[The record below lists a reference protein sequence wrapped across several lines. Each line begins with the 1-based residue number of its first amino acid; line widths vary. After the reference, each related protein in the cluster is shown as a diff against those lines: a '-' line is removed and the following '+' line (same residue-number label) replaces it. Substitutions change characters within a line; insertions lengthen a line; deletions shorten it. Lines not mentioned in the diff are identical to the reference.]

1 MEVIKEG
8 THTYLLKQIEYRTPV
23 YDESVVHAQ
32 NESWDYYLSVEYEV
46 LKRNELKTLVSA
58 QLREKDE
65 EKSLLFDITGKRP
78 LKRQGK
84 ERAFSQ
90 KECEKILQNMSN
102 MIQEVEDYM
111 LDLNCIELR
120 PEYIYEDSKGE
131 IQWIYFP
138 QTSLESEIKSNLQD
152 RELQNKNEDLQKRIE
167 ALFAWM
173 LPQIDYEDTDA
184 VQFMYRFYNKV
195 RKLGFSKELLETYI
209 QTQRQKE
216 YYDIGE
222 VDETSEKVKD
232 SSKIKQDRR
241 SNNESISYEE
251 FFKEE
256 LELEKQKIE
265 SPNNRKEKTGDF
277 QIGIKNGKRN
287 SRREVQ
293 RNERN
298 RDEKN
303 KNQSNRNQK
312 NKDLNNRNKSQSNE
326 NNYLILYNGLK
337 IISVICTFLAVI
349 LEGIFVFYGM
359 RSGFTRQLFQYSVG
373 GMLLIIVF
381 AYGFIWSTQAVRKI
395 KQMSDEFILEKE
407 LQNRPQMIKTE
418 VDWETEGDW
427 ESGTEG
433 TTILNYGNESEK
445 EDSKICHPMLRDM
458 ELGIIYVI
466 KNCPFYI
473 GSAEGVNHLHIQ
485 DKTVSREHAVILEDI
500 YEGDGQGYI
509 LRDMGSTNGT
519 WLNGKKIKRGN
530 QEQLEDGAVI
540 RFAKKEYEFLIQ
552 DI

>member
-8 THTYLLKQIEYRTPV
+8 THTYLLKQIEYRTPA

-32 NESWDYYLSVEYEV
+32 NESWDYYLSVEYEI

-209 QTQRQKE
+209 QTKRQKE

-222 VDETSEKVKD
+222 VDKTSEKVRD

-241 SNNESISYEE
+241 DNNENISYED

-265 SPNNRKEKTGDF
+265 TPNNRKEKTGDF
-277 QIGIKNGKRN
+277 RIGIKNGKRN

-445 EDSKICHPMLRDM
+445 EDGKICHPMLRDM

>member
-1 MEVIKEG
+1 M
-8 THTYLLKQIEYRTPV
+8 R
-23 YDESVVHAQ
+23 
-32 NESWDYYLSVEYEV
+32 
-46 LKRNELKTLVSA
+46 
-58 QLREKDE
+58 
-65 EKSLLFDITGKRP
+65 
-78 LKRQGK
+78 
-84 ERAFSQ
+84 
-90 KECEKILQNMSN
+90 
-102 MIQEVEDYM
+102 
-111 LDLNCIELR
+111 
-120 PEYIYEDSKGE
+120 
-131 IQWIYFP
+131 
-138 QTSLESEIKSNLQD
+138 
-152 RELQNKNEDLQKRIE
+152 
-167 ALFAWM
+167 
-173 LPQIDYEDTDA
+173 
-184 VQFMYRFYNKV
+184 
-195 RKLGFSKELLETYI
+195 
-209 QTQRQKE
+209 
-216 YYDIGE
+216 
-222 VDETSEKVKD
+222 D

-265 SPNNRKEKTGDF
+265 SPNNRKQKTGDF
-277 QIGIKNGKRN
+277 QIGIKNGRRN

-312 NKDLNNRNKSQSNE
+312 NKDFRSKSQSNE
-326 NNYLILYNGLK
+326 NNYLIVYNGLK

-381 AYGFIWSTQAVRKI
+381 ACGFIWSAQTVRKI
-395 KQMSDEFILEKE
+395 KQKNKSNSMNSIKDNINKQNKVRHRKRGEQGSSISDKFIQEKE

-418 VDWETEGDW
+418 VDWEAEGDW

-445 EDSKICHPMLRDM
+445 EDGKICHPMLRDM

>member
-8 THTYLLKQIEYRTPV
+8 THTYLLKQIEYRTPA
-23 YDESVVHAQ
+23 YDESVVYAE

-58 QLREKDE
+58 QLSEKDE

-90 KECEKILQNMSN
+90 KECEKILQNMRN

-138 QTSLESEIKSNLQD
+138 QTSLESEIKSSLQD
-152 RELQNKNEDLQKRIE
+152 RELQNKNEDLQKRME

-209 QTQRQKE
+209 QTKIQKE
-216 YYDIGE
+216 YYDIEE
-222 VDETSEKVKD
+222 VDKTSEKVRD
-232 SSKIKQDRR
+232 SSKIKQDRK
-241 SNNESISYEE
+241 SNNEGISYEE

-277 QIGIKNGKRN
+277 RIGIKNGKRN

-326 NNYLILYNGLK
+326 NNYFILYNGLK

-381 AYGFIWSTQAVRKI
+381 ACGFIWSTQAVRKI
-395 KQMSDEFILEKE
+395 KQMSDEFIQEKE

-445 EDSKICHPMLRDM
+445 EDGKICHPMLRDM

>member
-152 RELQNKNEDLQKRIE
+152 RELQNKNEDLQKRME

-209 QTQRQKE
+209 QTKRQKE
-216 YYDIGE
+216 YYDIEE
-222 VDETSEKVKD
+222 VDKTSEKVRD
-232 SSKIKQDRR
+232 SSKIKQDRK
-241 SNNESISYEE
+241 SNNEGISYEE

-277 QIGIKNGKRN
+277 RIGIKNGKRN

-303 KNQSNRNQK
+303 KNQSNRSQK

-395 KQMSDEFILEKE
+395 KQMSDEFIQEKE

>member
-1 MEVIKEG
+1 M
-8 THTYLLKQIEYRTPV
+8 
-23 YDESVVHAQ
+23 
-32 NESWDYYLSVEYEV
+32 
-46 LKRNELKTLVSA
+46 
-58 QLREKDE
+58 
-65 EKSLLFDITGKRP
+65 
-78 LKRQGK
+78 
-84 ERAFSQ
+84 
-90 KECEKILQNMSN
+90 
-102 MIQEVEDYM
+102 
-111 LDLNCIELR
+111 
-120 PEYIYEDSKGE
+120 
-131 IQWIYFP
+131 
-138 QTSLESEIKSNLQD
+138 
-152 RELQNKNEDLQKRIE
+152 
-167 ALFAWM
+167 
-173 LPQIDYEDTDA
+173 
-184 VQFMYRFYNKV
+184 
-195 RKLGFSKELLETYI
+195 
-209 QTQRQKE
+209 
-216 YYDIGE
+216 
-222 VDETSEKVKD
+222 
-232 SSKIKQDRR
+232 
-241 SNNESISYEE
+241 
-251 FFKEE
+251 
-256 LELEKQKIE
+256 
-265 SPNNRKEKTGDF
+265 
-277 QIGIKNGKRN
+277 
-287 SRREVQ
+287 
-293 RNERN
+293 
-298 RDEKN
+298 
-303 KNQSNRNQK
+303 
-312 NKDLNNRNKSQSNE
+312 
-326 NNYLILYNGLK
+326 YNGLK

-445 EDSKICHPMLRDM
+445 EDGKICHPMLRDM

>member
-1 MEVIKEG
+1 M
-8 THTYLLKQIEYRTPV
+8 
-23 YDESVVHAQ
+23 
-32 NESWDYYLSVEYEV
+32 
-46 LKRNELKTLVSA
+46 
-58 QLREKDE
+58 
-65 EKSLLFDITGKRP
+65 
-78 LKRQGK
+78 
-84 ERAFSQ
+84 
-90 KECEKILQNMSN
+90 
-102 MIQEVEDYM
+102 
-111 LDLNCIELR
+111 
-120 PEYIYEDSKGE
+120 
-131 IQWIYFP
+131 
-138 QTSLESEIKSNLQD
+138 
-152 RELQNKNEDLQKRIE
+152 E

-209 QTQRQKE
+209 QTKRQKE
-216 YYDIGE
+216 YYDIEE
-222 VDETSEKVKD
+222 VDKTSAKVRD

-265 SPNNRKEKTGDF
+265 SPNNRKQKTGDF
-277 QIGIKNGKRN
+277 QIGIKNGRRN

-293 RNERN
+293 RNERNGRN

-312 NKDLNNRNKSQSNE
+312 NKDLNNRSKSQSNE
-326 NNYLILYNGLK
+326 NNYLIVYNGLK

-381 AYGFIWSTQAVRKI
+381 ACGFIWSAQTVRKI
-395 KQMSDEFILEKE
+395 KQKNKSNSMNSIKDNINKQNKVRHRKRGEQGSQISDEFIQEKE